1 METKYK
7 DLNQEEQIDVLS
19 NLDLYV
25 IEEEIDNTDVNFLRM
40 RALRN
45 TAFEIAKLRYE
56 QQLRLK
62 LKNETEEE
70 KQETEEL
77 IVSHIKQKAD
87 ELRNADSKAENPFF
101 KENTEQ
107 LIEETANEFIK
118 QGLIE
123 CMCNAHCTGQQCM
136 HGNSMNEMAQFQP
149 QGNEQEQTDFPEN
162 AVIEP
167 PIDPSATEEEKEKA
181 KKERDEVINSLGE
194 ENAKKIRRELKA
206 NEERGLNPQLA
217 LIPLNNGLLM
227 IGMFIPGANALIGL
241 ATLYS
246 TLKILPKWP
255 KIKVKPKPKIN
266 LPKKTKTT
274 QQKQEPDIKKQKE
287 EQKQQ
292 PEPEQPQPD
301 QSQDDLKQRAKNYQ
315 CCCKRHQCC
324 CKRCCALI
332 ERTTYVATQK
342 MFEHKTEK
350 QQQTK
355 ITPPSKKS
363 IRTQNPPSTQ
373 KTNSKT
379 QTNNTKNDIETQ
391 TLINMAFFD
400 SSPNCFIKLNNV
412 EGFNENNIKKGGYVE
427 ITKKN
432 KEQVIKAI
440 TEQYGITEEEVKNIV
455 TTQMENAKKNRD
467 KVLTGEQINFEVTT
481 VIAEEV
487 GEQEEKIKK
496 EVKEQSETQVEHEEE
511 NKTEIVSK
519 DENEIKNATVSSNI
533 PITPDSTQKQQKNP
547 QTLDGPNEEP
557 PANPDAEE
565 DISQQNF
572 GSNPSN
578 QEQNTTFTQEQRE
591 LQDKYSALNIKAK
604 DVSEE
609 SNQNPSEATKK
620 QHNIVNN
627 KLQNKK
633 SAVQRT

>member
-1 METKYK
+1 MDVKYE
-7 DLNQEEQIDVLS
+7 DLNQEEQIDVLD
-19 NLDLYV
+19 NLDLYD

-241 ATLYS
+241 ATLYAN
-246 TLKILPKWP
+246 LKILPEWP
-255 KIKVKPKPKIN
+255 RVKVKPKPKIN

-274 QQKQEPDIKKQKE
+274 QQKQEPDIKKQEE

-301 QSQDDLKQRAKNYQ
+301 QSQYDLGQDAKDYHNHYKRCQ
-315 CCCKRHQCC
+315 CCCKICQALAEKLIYIAT
-324 CKRCCALI
+324 CK
-332 ERTTYVATQK
+332 
-342 MFEHKTEK
+342 MMEK

-355 ITPPSKKS
+355 ITPPSKKDVETQTS
-363 IRTQNPPSTQ
+363 I
-373 KTNSKT
+373 KT
-379 QTNNTKNDIETQ
+379 QTTNKQNTATQTATYTNTETQ
-391 TLINMAFFD
+391 TVINMAFFD
-400 SSPNCFIKLNNV
+400 SSPNCFVKLNNV
-412 EGFNENNIKKGGYVE
+412 EGFDKNNIKKGGYLE
-427 ITKKN
+427 ITEEN

-440 TEQYGITEEEVKNIV
+440 TEQYGITEEEATNIV
-455 TTQMENAKKNRD
+455 TTQMENAEENKQ
-467 KVLTGEQINFEVTT
+467 KVLSGEQTNFEVTT
-481 VIAEEV
+481 IITEGVD
-487 GEQEEKIKK
+487 EQEEKIEK
-496 EVKEQSETQVEHEEE
+496 EAKEQNKTQVEHKEE

-533 PITPDSTQKQQKNP
+533 PITPDSTQKQQENP
-547 QTLDGPNEEP
+547 QTLDEPNEEA
-557 PANPDAEE
+557 PANPDAEK
-565 DISQQNF
+565 DIDQQNL

-578 QEQNTTFTQEQRE
+578 QKQNTTFTQEQRE
-591 LQDKYSALNIKAK
+591 LQDKYSALNIKAE

-609 SNQNPSEATKK
+609 SNQNPSKEVKK
-620 QHNIVNN
+620 QLSTVNN
-627 KLQNKK
+627 NLQNDK
-633 SAVQRT
+633 SAIQRT